1 METRF
6 DMDNF
11 EQTLKEHADQF
22 TMIPSKRVWNGVYN
36 SLHPGSK
43 WPSLTMLLFFLLTLV
58 GIGPLNQSSKNYTAS
73 TLPDNTQQSVTDE
86 SDSKVFTMNTYL
98 KADTYLT
105 EKNSMAKVIP
115 LKNTSAQS
123 DLVQNNFIESR
134 SPSVVIESDAVAIES
149 ESDKSTIRNSHD
161 LQNSAFISFGELV
174 TEAEPGK
181 TVPVTAVVNMPDF
194 LGNHIPTAPAKGIIV
209 EKNAEKKHTF
219 IFNENAIFDDSN
231 TLISFLKSN
240 PGNPIL
246 IGIEDID
253 NEDAGNESATEVTTL
268 KKTTRR
274 NSKTTWIFFAT
285 PAITTTYFTGKSP
298 EDPDLLNAT
307 SPLIV
312 NPRQIG
318 NTMRYNARVGL
329 SIGAEINHEFA
340 NDWEIVSG
348 TQLSYS
354 GYNILAHKVH
364 PSFSY
369 LYLRDDETNT
379 MQPKKY
385 ITYYGSGEGLDEVV
399 LHNNSIQLSI
409 PIGIKHSVWKNNNVE
424 IKIGTSLQP
433 SLVVKGQAY
442 ILSSDGR
449 NYVNDPDLMRP
460 VNLSGEFNSSIS
472 FQREKVKWHIGPT
485 IRYQAISSYRNIYPV
500 NEHLIDYGIRIGISK

>member
-58 GIGPLNQSSKNYTAS
+58 GIGPLNQSSKNYTVAS
-73 TLPDNTQQSVTDE
+73 LPDNTQKSVTDE
-86 SDSKVFTMNTYL
+86 SESKVFTMQTYL
-98 KADTYLT
+98 KSATYLA
-105 EKNSMAKVIP
+105 EKRSMGKVIP
-115 LKNTSAQS
+115 LKNNSVHR
-123 DLVQNNFIESR
+123 DLSQNNNIESQL
-134 SPSVVIESDAVAIES
+134 PAVTIES
-149 ESDKSTIRNSHD
+149 EFDKPTIRSSED
-161 LQNSAFISFGELV
+161 FQKSSLISSQKFVQEV
-174 TEAEPGK
+174 ESGK
-181 TVPVTAVVNMPDF
+181 TVPVSTVVNIPDF
-194 LGNHIPTAPAKGIIV
+194 VWNPISIVPAKGIIV
-209 EKNAEKKHTF
+209 DKGADKQHT
-219 IFNENAIFDDSN
+219 IILNENIILDDSN

-240 PGNPIL
+240 PGNSIL

-253 NEDAGNESATEVTTL
+253 NEEAEKDSAATEVTTL
-268 KKTTRR
+268 KQTTKR

-298 EDPDLLNAT
+298 EDLDLINA

-318 NTMRYNARVGL
+318 NTMRYNARPGL

-340 NDWEIVSG
+340 NDWEFVSG
-348 TQLSYS
+348 MQLSYS

-409 PIGIKHSVWKNNNVE
+409 PIGIKHTVWKNNNVE

-433 SLVVKGQAY
+433 SLVVKGQAF

-472 FQREKVKWHIGPT
+472 FQGDKVKWHIGPT
-485 IRYQAISSYRNIYPV
+485 IRYQAISSYRKIYPV